1 MRAHAGELSCQKL
14 RLLGAVA
21 DAGDHRV
28 FKRHPPPG
36 DFIIVLTCRQHFFDV
51 PAFIDR
57 HNFVSRLVVRRVKRH
72 RERQLQLPLCQKP
85 DFIDQTAGGQA
96 DVAHA
101 DVQSVRAVNQLE
113 KLHDRIKI
121 VQRLPDAHQHNVGN
135 RKSGIDLAEQHLVQ
149 KLRRSESAHQSAKRR
164 RTELAAHQAAD
175 LRGDTHGVAMVIL
188 HHNGLHA
195 VAVGQLP
202 EVFDRAVEL

>member
-1 MRAHAGELSCQKL
+1 MKSGLRDVVERNHVDMRAHAGELLCQKL
-14 RLLGAVA
+14 RLLGAIA

-28 FKRHPPPG
+28 FKRHPTPG
-36 DFIIVLTCRQHFFDV
+36 NFIIILTRRQQLFDV

-57 HNFVSRLVVRRVKRH
+57 HDFVSRLVVRRVERH

-101 DVQSVRAVNQLE
+101 DVHSVRAVNQLQ

-121 VQRLPDAHQHNVGN
+121 VQRLSDAHQNDIGN
-135 RKSGIDLAEQHLVQ
+135 RKSGIDLAE
-149 KLRRSESAHQSAKRR
+149 
-164 RTELAAHQAAD
+164 
-175 LRGDTHGVAMVIL
+175 
-188 HHNGLHA
+188 
-195 VAVGQLP
+195 
-202 EVFDRAVEL
+202 